1 MRNLREVFC
10 SLKNALQKQNYMLN
24 PIYGWKGDQKIALQ
38 SKGWFLTSEETP
50 SIETANF
57 DEEKKRPSKA
67 NLHVNSHRIKK
78 NMPKKKNALQ
88 SQSQKSAFLTG
99 KKPPFKSKGRFWR
112 GKNDLQS
119 KGWFFGLLFPPL
131 WDFTCYFVFEGRF
144 LTNKKNP
151 FNLKG
156 NF

>member
-78 NMPKKKNALQ
+78 KHAKKKKRPSIAKGIFDGEKTALQ
-88 SQSQKSAFLTG
+88 KQRAFLTG
-99 KKPPFKSKGRFWR
+99 KKRPSI
-112 GKNDLQS
+112 
-119 KGWFFGLLFPPL
+119 
-131 WDFTCYFVFEGRF
+131 
-144 LTNKKNP
+144 
-151 FNLKG
+151 
-156 NF
+156 